1 MGRGS
6 FCGRSDEMATAG
18 ALGVPCHPSWLLRA
32 CRLGLGQCLVA
43 GSVLQRR
50 SRAGCSPSVP
60 SIQGHSAALPGGQ
73 KAWPHGFPPDLPCIC
88 WPLRIATEKD
98 ESIVNASFLAYFS
111 NAKLNALFVS
121 Y

>member
-6 FCGRSDEMATAG
+6 FCGRSDERVTVG
-18 ALGVPCHPSWLLRA
+18 ALGVPCAAPAA
-32 CRLGLGQCLVA
+32 CCWLGLGQCLVA
-43 GSVLQRR
+43 GSVLQRG

-60 SIQGHSAALPGGQ
+60 SIQGHSTALPGGQ
-73 KAWPHGFPPDLPCIC
+73 KAWLCGFPPDLPCVC
-88 WPLRIATEKD
+88 WPLCIATEKD
-98 ESIVNASFLAYFS
+98 ESIVNVSFLAYFS